1 LAAYLALAS
10 AAEIRTYHDPE
21 QVREILGVD
30 DEHEARLRLDA
41 LEACSLIEVI
51 ERRGARYFHLRM
63 RGDGGLHG
71 VEPYGPSIREAL
83 EFHRRITEE
92 LTEAAG
98 ADDTDAL
105 RERLFQTRPGL
116 RESYEAAHRDGRPWR
131 LWLEMHRHAI
141 GHFEEKFAGVKRA
154 HAAVF
159 KDVRAQVLRLKL
171 EVIERI
177 TEEIL
182 AERDR
187 VFPARGIGWMAGLAE
202 EAFVALPLVR
212 ELSRKYRVGAEQIFL
227 NTIEALQGEGLCI
240 VDLDG
245 RGRVRDLLLPTT
257 TGLNPDEEKSVFLH
271 GEVTL
276 DGIQDYEATIERI
289 AQARRKYVGYLIASG
304 SAVLADLARRDRL
317 GDPEPMLSVITER
330 VCEALDL
337 VRGENEAAGLAFEV
351 GIEDVRHAY
360 RGMLAGG
367 PGGALSPNV
376 SSEEVR

>member
-1 LAAYLALAS
+1 MTRPKPHGNREQAPQDVLLSAAFVEHWVPRLAPEELAAYLALAS

-202 EAFVALPLVR
+202 E
-212 ELSRKYRVGAEQIFL
+212 QIFL

-304 SAVLADLARRDRL
+304 SAV
-317 GDPEPMLSVITER
+317 
-330 VCEALDL
+330 
-337 VRGENEAAGLAFEV
+337 
-351 GIEDVRHAY
+351 
-360 RGMLAGG
+360 
-367 PGGALSPNV
+367 
-376 SSEEVR
+376 